1 MSLFC
6 LLCIPL
12 LYFLRRTPGEG
23 KSIWALPLG
32 GLAVILSYFTGSL
45 ISPGGFGLARWMSG
59 FIDIIALP
67 VLIPL
72 FAALLLV
79 MLRIFPDSL
88 DYAGFILLWLVPLA
102 AIRSF
107 SESSP
112 SSPLNLV
119 FVPLLW
125 IAQAVGISFFIGWIL
140 KKPRWYIIIPS
151 VLGIAALPLAATTSW
166 WAFFVQRTL
175 VGFLLLAVSLVP
187 AVISVVLDLRNRG
200 IETVEQR
207 LENRD
212 QSHYPNFQSTSELPE
227 TNTEEIEKN
236 ITTEYTEV

>member
-12 LYFLRRTPGEG
+12 LYFLRRTEGEG

-32 GLAVILSYFTGSL
+32 GLAVIIHYFIGSL
-45 ISPGGFGLARWMSG
+45 ITPVDFGLFRWMSG

-79 MLRIFPDSL
+79 MLQVLPDSL

-102 AIRSF
+102 AIRSM
-107 SESSP
+107 SEGSP
-112 SSPLNLV
+112 SSLIPLV

-125 IAQAVGISFFIGWIL
+125 IAQAVGISSFIGWIL
-140 KKPRWYIIIPS
+140 KKPRWFVIIPS
-151 VLGIAALPLAATTSW
+151 VLGIVVLPLAATTSW
-166 WAFFVQRTL
+166 WAFFAQQAFLGFILL
-175 VGFLLLAVSLVP
+175 VLSLVP
-187 AVISVVLDLRNRG
+187 AIISVMLDLR
-200 IETVEQR
+200 
-207 LENRD
+207 ENN
-212 QSHYPNFQSTSELPE
+212 YPASLVQN
-227 TNTEEIEKN
+227 
-236 ITTEYTEV
+236 